1 MPDEHEFAPPDECN
15 NVHGSDRGCGPV
27 AATGCAV
34 RVRRQNSG
42 FTLIELVITV
52 AIIGLLASAAIPL
65 ASMAI
70 QREKESELRAALREI
85 RSAIDA
91 YKEAAEQGRITTE
104 ADKSGYPANLK
115 LLYEGVAD
123 ASRPD
128 NTMIYFIRR
137 LPRDPFFPD
146 GKAAPEDTWGLRSY
160 ASPPDNPQAGDDVF
174 DVYSLSSRKGLNGVP
189 YHDW

>member
-1 MPDEHEFAPPDECN
+1 MP
-15 NVHGSDRGCGPV
+15 PV
-27 AATGCAV
+27 KRHA
-34 RVRRQNSG
+34 G

-52 AIIGLLASAAIPL
+52 AIVGLLASAAFPL

-70 QREKESELRAALREI
+70 QREKESELRAALRDI

-91 YKEAAEQGRITTE
+91 YKDAAEQGRIE
-104 ADKSGYPANLK
+104 VQADKTGYPADLK
-115 LLYEGVAD
+115 LLYQGVED
-123 ASRPD
+123 ANSPEKA
-128 NTMIYFIRR
+128 MIYFMRR

-146 GKAAPEDTWGLRSY
+146 GAAAPEDTWGLRSY

-174 DVYSLSSRKGLNGVP
+174 DVYSLAKGKGLNGVP

>member
-1 MPDEHEFAPPDECN
+1 
-15 NVHGSDRGCGPV
+15 
-27 AATGCAV
+27 V
-34 RVRRQNSG
+34 RRRQNG

-52 AIIGLLASAAIPL
+52 AIIGLLASAAFPL

-70 QREKESELRAALREI
+70 QREKESELRASLREI

-91 YKEAAEQGRITTE
+91 YKDAADQGRITME
-104 ADKSGYPANLK
+104 ADKSGYPADLK
-115 LLYEGVAD
+115 LLYEGVED

-128 NTMIYFIRR
+128 KAKMYFMRK

-146 GKAAPEDTWGLRSY
+146 GTAAPEDTWGLRSY
-160 ASPPDNPQAGDDVF
+160 ASPPENPQPGDDVY
-174 DVYSLSSRKGLNGVP
+174 DVYSLSTGKGLNGVP